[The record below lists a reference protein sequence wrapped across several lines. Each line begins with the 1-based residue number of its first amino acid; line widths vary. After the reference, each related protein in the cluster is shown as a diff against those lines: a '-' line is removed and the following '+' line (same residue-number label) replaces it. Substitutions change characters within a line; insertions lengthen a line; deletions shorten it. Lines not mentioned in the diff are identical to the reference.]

1 MTIDKAMFI
10 FAGSMIIIST
20 LLAMF
25 HSPNWHWFSLFIG
38 ANMIQSSFTGFCPPS
53 ILMKKLGMKTAA
65 ELATANQ
72 H

>member
-1 MTIDKAMFI
+1 MTIDKAMFV

-38 ANMIQSSFTGFCPPS
+38 ANMIQSAFTGFCPPS

-72 H
+72 N